1 MNLGKTI
8 KQCRSVKKL
17 TLAQLSESSGISASH
32 LCLLEKNKREPSIG
46 AVESIAH
53 ALGLPLSVLV
63 FLAVQREEIT
73 DLNASYIETLSNNI
87 MELME
92 NAKG

>member
-8 KQCRSVKKL
+8 KQCRNVKNL
-17 TLAQLSESSGISASH
+17 TLAQLSENSGISVSH

-46 AVESIAH
+46 AVESIAN

-63 FLAVQREEIT
+63 LLAAEPNEIKE
-73 DLNASYIETLSNNI
+73 LNAAYIETLSNNI
-87 MELME
+87 MELMAD
-92 NAKG
+92 AKG